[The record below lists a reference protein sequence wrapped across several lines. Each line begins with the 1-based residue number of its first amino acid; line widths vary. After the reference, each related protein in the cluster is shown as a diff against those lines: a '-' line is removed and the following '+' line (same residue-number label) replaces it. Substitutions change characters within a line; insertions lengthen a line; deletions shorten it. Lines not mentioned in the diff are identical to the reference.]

1 MAFDAEQKAPREQGY
16 QIYPMWPITPKHAGL
31 HKTRQEPLARHLA
44 FPPALGQKWIL
55 APSLL
60 GQLDVIVRTVI
71 QVQDKEGAMNFNA
84 LVPSH
89 SHLHP

>member
-1 MAFDAEQKAPREQGY
+1 MAFDAEQKAPRL
-16 QIYPMWPITPKHAGL
+16 PNLSNVPITRKHAGL

-60 GQLDVIVRTVI
+60 GQLDVIVTKSI
-71 QVQDKEGAMNFNA
+71 AKGKLQ
-84 LVPSH
+84 
-89 SHLHP
+89 